1 LFDDGSEKP
10 EAATRGYRLD
20 MTPEAEGAPMLSI
33 FGGKITT
40 YRHLAQEAV
49 DLLTPR
55 LSHLS
60 AAHWTDTKALPGG
73 DFPIDGAAKLVGEV
87 GRLYPFLEHGWA
99 ARLVRS
105 YGTLT
110 AHILGDATSLAD
122 CGHHFGHGL
131 TEREVRYLIER
142 EWAQSAE
149 DILWRRSKLGLHF
162 TAEQTAELE
171 RFLA

>member
-1 LFDDGSEKP
+1 
-10 EAATRGYRLD
+10 
-20 MTPEAEGAPMLSI
+20 MTPETDGAPMLSI

-49 DLLTPR
+49 DQLAPR
-55 LSHLS
+55 LSRLS
-60 AAHWTDTKALPGG
+60 AAHWTDTAALPGG
-73 DFPIDGAAKLVGEV
+73 DFPIDGAAKLVDEV
-87 GRLYPFLEHGWA
+87 GQLYPFLEHSWA
-99 ARLVRS
+99 TRLVRS

-110 AHILGDATSLAD
+110 AHILGDAKSLAD
-122 CGHHFGHGL
+122 CGQHFGQGL
-131 TEREVRYLIER
+131 TEREVRYLVER
-142 EWAQSAE
+142 EWAHSAE